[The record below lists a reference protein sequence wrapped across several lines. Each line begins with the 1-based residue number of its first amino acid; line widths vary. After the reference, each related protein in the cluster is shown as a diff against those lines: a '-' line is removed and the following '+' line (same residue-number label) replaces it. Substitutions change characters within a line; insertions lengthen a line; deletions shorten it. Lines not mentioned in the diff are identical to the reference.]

1 MPLENTV
8 KFKIDTMRKYYSWGF
23 HQIYR
28 YIVPFNLIV
37 QHILESK
44 LIGGGAMQVTVYWL
58 RLMAEARKDTTS
70 YKS

>member
-1 MPLENTV
+1 L
-8 KFKIDTMRKYYSWGF
+8 
-23 HQIYR
+23 
-28 YIVPFNLIV
+28 FNLIV